1 MKRKELRVGMDL
13 WEVNLQF
20 QQLVRLVR
28 TQNWRI
34 YEIHNG
40 KHGLRF
46 YAPLTQRKQIAN
58 TLEHAHHIKTTGML
72 GFLIRQM
79 RRPSRVL
86 CVLCAIAV
94 WWILSHTI
102 FAVVLSGD
110 QEESKVLI
118 SQTLQD
124 MGYEPPFFDHDMQ
137 QMKAEIKKR
146 LENEIAWMEVYQVGS
161 RYHIQFTTKEFAD
174 IETLGHDQL
183 IAQKDGVIEH
193 FELQHGN
200 KLVAIND
207 FVHAGDVLVNDVLS
221 DSSQTDQE
229 LYVKGKVY
237 AYTWK
242 EVHVEMEAG
251 KLPQAF
257 AFYQLLFE
265 ARRQASE
272 GLHDPE
278 RIAKENIL
286 QFHDNAGTI
295 SMDLH
300 YTLIEDITTPK

>member
-1 MKRKELRVGMDL
+1 MKRKEFRIGMDL
-13 WEVNLQF
+13 WEVSVPF
-20 QQLVRLVR
+20 PTLVRMVR
-28 TQNWRI
+28 TQDWRV

-40 KHGLRF
+40 RHGLRF
-46 YAPLTQRKQIAN
+46 YAPLTIRKQIVH
-58 TLEHAHHIKTTGML
+58 TWEHAQLITTTGML
-72 GFLIRQM
+72 GFFLRQM
-79 RRPSRVL
+79 RRPSRLL
-86 CVLCAIAV
+86 CVICSIMV
-94 WWILSHTI
+94 WWTLSHTI
-102 FAVVLSGD
+102 FAVVLNGD
-110 QEESKVLI
+110 KQESKILI
-118 SQTLQD
+118 SQTLQE
-124 MGYEPPFFDHDMQ
+124 MGYTTPFFDHDMQ
-137 QMKAEIKKR
+137 QVKAELKKR
-146 LENEIAWMEVYQVGS
+146 LENEIAWMEVYKEGS

-174 IETLGHDQL
+174 IEQL
-183 IAQKDGVIEH
+183 SRNQLVAQKDGVIEH

-207 FVHAGDVLVNDVLS
+207 FVHAGDVLVSDVLT
-221 DSSQTDQE
+221 DSSQVDQD

-242 EVHVEMEAG
+242 EVHVEMSDS

-272 GLHDPE
+272 GLHEPE